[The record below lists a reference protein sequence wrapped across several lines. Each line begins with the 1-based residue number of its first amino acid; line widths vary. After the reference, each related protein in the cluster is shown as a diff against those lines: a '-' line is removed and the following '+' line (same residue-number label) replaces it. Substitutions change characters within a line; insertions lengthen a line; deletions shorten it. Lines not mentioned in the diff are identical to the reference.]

1 MHSTPPHPPP
11 PHPQSF
17 PHNSPKDPRGHP
29 LLCVLL
35 LSLLSLLL
43 LLLSLSSPHSPPPPS
58 SSSSDAAASAAAAAA
73 GVAEIPSIAYLISG
87 RSGDGDRILRLLLA
101 AYHPGNLYLLHLDR
115 AAPRAQRER
124 LARAARAALRGG
136 ARNVHVVGEPDFANP
151 RGASALAAA
160 LHGAAV
166 LLRLSPRWGWF
177 VNLDASDYPLVTQ
190 DDLLHVFSFLP
201 KDLNFIQHSSY
212 IGWRESRR
220 IRPIIVDPGLY
231 LSTRADVF
239 YATQKRELPDAY
251 KLFTGDSSVILSR
264 KFIEYCILG
273 TNNLPRTLLM
283 YYSNMPSPHLNYF
296 HTVLCNSPEF
306 NRTVVNH
313 NLHYVTWDMSSRKEP
328 RLLTLDDVANLTR
341 SGVAFATQFAKDDP
355 ALDRIDQEI
364 LGRGPGR
371 VVPGGWCLGGGRGD
385 PCSKWGSPNVLR
397 PGRRAMDLAN
407 AIAQLLTPENLY
419 SHQCIWD

>member
-190 DDLLHVFSFLP
+190 D
-201 KDLNFIQHSSY
+201 
-212 IGWRESRR
+212 
-220 IRPIIVDPGLY
+220 
-231 LSTRADVF
+231 
-239 YATQKRELPDAY
+239 
-251 KLFTGDSSVILSR
+251 GDSSVILSR